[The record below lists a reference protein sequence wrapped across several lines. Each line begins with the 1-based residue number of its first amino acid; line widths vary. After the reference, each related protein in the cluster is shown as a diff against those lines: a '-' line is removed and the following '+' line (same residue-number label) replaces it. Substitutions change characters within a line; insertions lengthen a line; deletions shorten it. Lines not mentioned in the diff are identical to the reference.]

1 MINHC
6 HSGHCALYFGNCLC
20 NWSSNFT
27 FEVNVEVRPQCVICL
42 EVLPHNSLKEAKL
55 RRHLESKHAKY
66 VDKNYDFF
74 KNKEL
79 HVKRSR
85 NDRPATWDGVAC
97 SHSKAVK
104 ASFTV
109 AWKIARAKAAHTA
122 GENLVKPAAVE
133 MAKLVCGDAV
143 ASKLAMVPLSNN
155 THPRNIGKYQK
166 YRQVITTIY
175 KTNAAKYLKKNSS
188 SIMYYLGNF

>member
-1 MINHC
+1 M
-6 HSGHCALYFGNCLC
+6 
-20 NWSSNFT
+20 
-27 FEVNVEVRPQCVICL
+27 ICL
-42 EVLPHNSLKEAKL
+42 EVLAHNSLKEAKL

-66 VDKNYDFF
+66 IDKSYDFF

-133 MAKLVCGDAV
+133 MAKLMCGDAV

-155 THPRNIGKYQK
+155 TISDASKK
-166 YRQVITTIY
+166 YRQISEYI
-175 KTNAAKYLKKNSS
+175 
-188 SIMYYLGNF
+188 GR